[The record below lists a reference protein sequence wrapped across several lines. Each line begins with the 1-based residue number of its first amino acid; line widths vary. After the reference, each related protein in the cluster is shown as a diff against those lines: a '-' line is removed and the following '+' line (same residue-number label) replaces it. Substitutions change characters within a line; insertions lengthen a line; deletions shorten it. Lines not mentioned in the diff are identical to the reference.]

1 MLLCYLQ
8 VSEGRDEVGAE
19 VPGGDGNQEVRP
31 QTELPAAA
39 EEQGELRD
47 SGGGSEGN
55 QEEHWV
61 SPRQN

>member
-1 MLLCYLQ
+1 M
-8 VSEGRDEVGAE
+8 SEERRQMGAE
-19 VPGGDGNQEVRP
+19 VPGVVRTEEVRP